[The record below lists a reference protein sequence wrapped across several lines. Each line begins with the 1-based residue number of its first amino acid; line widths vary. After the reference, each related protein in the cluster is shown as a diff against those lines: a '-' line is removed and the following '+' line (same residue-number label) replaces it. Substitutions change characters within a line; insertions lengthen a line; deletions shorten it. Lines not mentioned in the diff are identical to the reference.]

1 MGMEQQNKTKIFE
14 KFFREETGNIHN
26 VKGQGLGL
34 SYVKKI
40 IEMHKG
46 QVIVESEKERKTFTS
61 KITNN
66 INIFQIKNK
75 TPDIMSNRILLVED
89 DQSFGAVLKDYL
101 MINNFDVTLA
111 IDGELG

>member
-1 MGMEQQNKTKIFE
+1 MEQQNKTKIFE

-46 QVIVESEKERKTFTS
+46 QGNCRV
-61 KITNN
+61 
-66 INIFQIKNK
+66 
-75 TPDIMSNRILLVED
+75 
-89 DQSFGAVLKDYL
+89 
-101 MINNFDVTLA
+101 
-111 IDGELG
+111 

>member
-46 QVIVESEKERKTFTS
+46 QVIVESEKDKGSTFTLKLPNN
-61 KITNN
+61 KI
-66 INIFQIKNK
+66 
-75 TPDIMSNRILLVED
+75 
-89 DQSFGAVLKDYL
+89 
-101 MINNFDVTLA
+101 
-111 IDGELG
+111 